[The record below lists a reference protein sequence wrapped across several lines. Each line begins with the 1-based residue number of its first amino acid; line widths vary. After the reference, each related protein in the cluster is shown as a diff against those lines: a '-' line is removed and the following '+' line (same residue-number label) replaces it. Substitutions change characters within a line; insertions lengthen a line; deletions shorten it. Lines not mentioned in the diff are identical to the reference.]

1 MPIPRKVATSSTLI
15 LTSVAVRRQSDG
27 ILVIVRGDGPLRYQI
42 VPVDFR
48 RLVLDFPGGTSSL
61 SFNVLPIGH
70 ALLSQIRI
78 GQNGHKL
85 RLVFDLTK
93 RVKYAIKEGLNFLA
107 IQFK

>member
-1 MPIPRKVATSSTLI
+1 MPIPRKVLTSSTLI

-61 SFNVLPIGH
+61 SFKVLPIGH

-78 GQNGHKL
+78 GQHGQKL

>member
-1 MPIPRKVATSSTLI
+1 MPIPRKVLTSSTLI

-61 SFNVLPIGH
+61 SFKVLQIGH
-70 ALLSQIRI
+70 AMVSRIRI
-78 GQNGHKL
+78 GQNGNKL